1 MASEK
6 IKEIFPYNIP
16 NEDLERFGIEVKP
29 DDGVHR
35 LTFRVD
41 SFLKL
46 DILLTLLFKYQMK
59 DEIFRMYKA
68 YYRGV
73 SSTDFKIKC
82 GLQRYNFE
90 SYEADL
96 INDFYNKSPSDF
108 SGCKSDFEMIA
119 KMQHYGLPTRFIDF
133 TTNPLVAVWFAC
145 QPQTD
150 EKFSSDGLIYVAYN
164 NSKMSKKLINII
176 CKLTLESDKMIIP
189 NKFYQLLD
197 NFDRRY
203 YLENI
208 VGYNFCPFI
217 TPPYISK
224 RQSNQQSVFGVC
236 INGLRRVNYRENKF
250 DDVISENLHE
260 SLSLLNKKF
269 DHTDFLTFKNKLE
282 DFQKIEGGTKYIKIE
297 IDEKSKDEILESLSF
312 RGVTK
317 EFIYPDL
324 NNISDK
330 IKEEFVQR
338 NQDFN
343 DFMKKNKTKE
353 TEQ

>member
-1 MASEK
+1 MASKK

-59 DEIFRMYKA
+59 NELMKMYSSF
-68 YYRGV
+68 YRGV
-73 SSTDFKIKC
+73 SSTDFEIKC
-82 GLQRYNFE
+82 GLQRYDFELYESEMINNFY
-90 SYEADL
+90 S
-96 INDFYNKSPSDF
+96 KSPADF
-108 SGCKSDFEMIA
+108 NGCKSDFEMIA
-119 KMQHYGLPTRFIDF
+119 KMQHYGLPTRFVDF

-145 QPQTD
+145 QPQTND
-150 EKFSSDGLIYVAYN
+150 NFSSDGLIYIAYN
-164 NSKMSKKLINII
+164 NIKMKKKLIDII
-176 CKLTLESDKMIIP
+176 CKLALEEDGPIFP
-189 NKFYQLLD
+189 GKFYRVLD
-197 NFDRRY
+197 KYERKY
-203 YLENI
+203 YFECI
-208 VGYNFCPFI
+208 SSGFFSPFI
-217 TPPYISK
+217 MPPYISK
-224 RQSNQQSVFGVC
+224 RQINQQSVFGVC
-236 INGLRRVNYRENKF
+236 INSIKRVNHREN
-250 DDVISENLHE
+250 VIENVTPKNR
-260 SLSLLNKKF
+260 SKSIALLNKDF
-269 DHTDFLTFKNKLE
+269 DPADFLSIKSELE
-282 DFQKIEGGTKYIKIE
+282 DFQSVYGGTHYIKIE
-297 IDEKSKDEILESLSF
+297 IAKDAKEEILSELSF
-312 RGVTK
+312 RGITK

-330 IKEEFVQR
+330 IKVEFVQR